1 MIMKTAIATAL
12 ACLMF
17 AAAAAAQK
25 PVGTSG
31 TTTPTTTT
39 APRAGSPASTPST
52 AVPAAPMTP
61 TTSAPVTGT
70 APVSADY
77 RLSAGDKLRIEVYK
91 DAQLSQA
98 VQVRPDGKITM
109 PLIGDIPAVGRTSTE
124 LRDAIN
130 KALSEGDF
138 LADPTVTVIVTETVP
153 QLVYVQG
160 EVSRPGSY
168 VMVNG
173 QMSIMQALAVAGGL
187 TEFANKKDIRIYR
200 KGARGVQILKFNYKE
215 ALDSVKEPL
224 ALQAGD
230 TVIVK

>member
-31 TTTPTTTT
+31 TTTTTT

>member
-1 MIMKTAIATAL
+1 MKTATATAL
-12 ACLMF
+12 ACVMF
-17 AAAAAAQK
+17 VAAAAAQK

-31 TTTPTTTT
+31 TTG
-39 APRAGSPASTPST
+39 PRAGSPVSTPST

-61 TTSAPVTGT
+61 TASAPVMGT

-160 EVSRPGSY
+160 EVNRPGSY

-173 QMSIMQALAVAGGL
+173 QMSIMQALAVSGGL

-200 KGARGVQILKFNYKE
+200 KGPKGVQILKFNYKE